1 MKTHH
6 SSLIRGV
13 LFAAIC
19 LFVTGQTVLAAE
31 QEAVD
36 YRLTQWKTRHFHDA
50 KKAELHLTTLKRLGC
65 EVKQDAHNGHIDVKY
80 RCPNWRRMLLKTHS
94 AAHRWEK
101 WLTSAGFEAKHSH

>member
-1 MKTHH
+1 MKFQTRR
-6 SSLIRGV
+6 LLTGI

-19 LFVTGQTVLAAE
+19 FFSVGPTLLAAE

-36 YRLTQWKTRHFHDA
+36 YRLTQWKTKHFHDA

-65 EVKQDAHNGHIDVKY
+65 EVKQAAHGGHIDVKY
-80 RCPNWRRMLLKTHS
+80 RCPNWRRMVLKTHS

-101 WLTSAGFEAKHSH
+101 WLNSAGFEARHTH